1 MMDANGNE
9 IGVHSEMVKFNRSQ
23 NEIEYKIYSDGLAAG
38 LYYYMLI
45 DEQRNIASGKLV
57 IE

>member
-9 IGVHSEMVKFNRSQ
+9 INMQSEMTMFNRSL

-38 LYYYMLI
+38 LYYYMVI
-45 DEQRNIASGKLV
+45 DEQRPVASGKLV